1 MDIGDTIA
9 IHYLN
14 RIYWIDILQVQPGEA
29 ISIIDADVNVE
40 FAPPADMETKSS
52 VENNSASSSLPRNVS
67 IYSIGKRKFVI
78 HTHTHSLLL
87 RIWKIQRAM
96 IPKPILFQASQYVMK
111 KDSCLLWMIDS
122 KAKLEQ
128 RRNAAIDAFRNARKG
143 QRPVVDSDSESSE
156 EEGNP
161 TNSFVPFSGE
171 GRSLR
176 GTVSSKVRL
185 FLNRIFTTFR
195 NVPIR

>member
-1 MDIGDTIA
+1 
-9 IHYLN
+9 
-14 RIYWIDILQVQPGEA
+14 
-29 ISIIDADVNVE
+29 
-40 FAPPADMETKSS
+40 
-52 VENNSASSSLPRNVS
+52 
-67 IYSIGKRKFVI
+67 
-78 HTHTHSLLL
+78 
-87 RIWKIQRAM
+87 
-96 IPKPILFQASQYVMK
+96 
-111 KDSCLLWMIDS
+111 MIDS

-176 GTVSSKVRL
+176 GTVSSKVEKATQS
-185 FLNRIFTTFR
+185 NGNSNKDKTNSSTTSF
-195 NVPIR
+195 VPFSGKGRTLRD